1 MKKFL
6 LVSLGIFYKF
16 VDGKPHV
23 FLQKRDVEGALKG
36 KWEFPG
42 GKIEIGESP
51 VDAVI
56 RELKEE
62 VNIDL
67 KSEDVALF
75 KMAQHEYPETNVILY
90 SYVIKKSV
98 ELENWFPVDLN
109 ADFMNNVPEAN
120 HEIFKDLEKFF
131 GNDETKFKNFET
143 SLWSIS

>member
-6 LVSLGIFYKF
+6 LVSLGIFYKY
-16 VDGKPHV
+16 VNGVPHV
-23 FLQKRDVEGALKG
+23 FLQKREAEGTLKG
-36 KWEFPG
+36 KLEFPG
-42 GKIEIGESP
+42 GKIKLGESP

-62 VNIDL
+62 VNIDVDA
-67 KSEDVALF
+67 KDVALF

-98 ELENWFPVDLN
+98 DLKDWYPVDLN
-109 ADFMNNVPEAN
+109 ADYLNNIPEAN

-131 GNDETKFKNFET
+131 GKDETKFRSFEN
-143 SLWSIS
+143 SLWHTS